1 MAAFLIF
8 SGDRMVKVTFSGPP
22 QGRFREF
29 EQFCRRKLERVALE
43 AAHDGGRMALSTI
56 RQRMAGANLGRL
68 GNALGSNSDLSQGG
82 GVHARSNGFS
92 ASANVHIRSG
102 SERAR
107 GALIAYTEGAS
118 IRGVKSPWL
127 WIPATEM
134 QRRVKGGWRLTPGRW
149 QSSGLEAR
157 FGPLFMIPGR
167 HAGEQLL
174 VFKDVTA
181 RIYGKPAF
189 RKIPKSGRIRAGRE
203 VRDTV
208 VAFVGIRQTSRQARV
223 DVPAVMAEVQNALP
237 TLIMA
242 AFRKV

>member
-1 MAAFLIF
+1 MARVII
-8 SGDRMVKVTFSGPP
+8 SGPD
-22 QGRFREF
+22 QSRFRDF
-29 EQFCRRKLERVALE
+29 EQFCRRKLEQVALQASHE
-43 AAHDGGRMALSTI
+43 GGRLALSKI
-56 RQRMAGANLGRL
+56 RQQMAGANLGRL
-68 GNALGSNSDLSQGG
+68 GNALGSNSDLSEGR
-82 GVHARSNGFS
+82 GVFRRANGFS
-92 ASANVHIRSG
+92 ASSNVHIRSG

-107 GALIAYTEGAS
+107 GAIKSYTEGAT

-157 FGPLFMIPGR
+157 YGPLFMVPGR

-181 RIYGKPAF
+181 RPYGKPNF
-189 RKIPKSGRIRAGRE
+189 RRIPKSGRIRAGRE
-203 VRDTV
+203 VRETV
-208 VAFVGIRQTSRQARV
+208 VAFVGIRQTSRAARV
-223 DVPAVMAEVQNALP
+223 DVPAIMAEVENALP
-237 TLIMA
+237 SLIMS